1 MNSFMNLE
9 RTTHDDDDEERKR
22 TVSVMFVLQNIWR
35 DYSDAINES
44 SLNMYIVYK
53 LYKSISVD
61 YSIEYRFHTHL

>member
-1 MNSFMNLE
+1 MMMMMMKRE
-9 RTTHDDDDEERKR
+9 REQYLLWLFYRIY
-22 TVSVMFVLQNIWR
+22 QI